1 MTLEQELMLRVRT
14 ICGAA
19 IEEAVRNTPYP
30 PALLAALTANESG
43 GNLAATRFESGVLGQ
58 LAQVIVGHRANFGS
72 IGAED
77 LKLFCSGSPARSF
90 SDMLL
95 ALGNLA
101 TSWGPTQIMGYQAL
115 AGHYPLGDLSSLD
128 RHYGHAV
135 KMLDDFAARFNLGP
149 PFEEGEVNWLRFFY
163 CWNTGQPDG
172 KLTDPNYAVNG
183 VARMATYLSLP
194 IVTGEPLVR
203 GFLEGLA
210 GWPAPARRIS
220 ITVAAEAATK
230 AQTEVRPMSTTSS
243 SPTSAKKVTWLS
255 KVGAVVGKILKAV
268 AGEAKPVAD
277 DAAAVATAL
286 FPQFAPEIAAADNLV
301 TKIVAEAVAIEGT
314 AAAAGSQTGTGA
326 QKLESVLL
334 NVGPAIDQW
343 VAANFPGAK
352 QVSAAAKAG
361 LVNGV
366 VAILNEID
374 PAAAPAGGSV
384 TPSS

>member
-1 MTLEQELMLRVRT
+1 
-14 ICGAA
+14 
-19 IEEAVRNTPYP
+19 
-30 PALLAALTANESG
+30 
-43 GNLAATRFESGVLGQ
+43 
-58 LAQVIVGHRANFGS
+58 
-72 IGAED
+72 
-77 LKLFCSGSPARSF
+77 
-90 SDMLL
+90 
-95 ALGNLA
+95 
-101 TSWGPTQIMGYQAL
+101 
-115 AGHYPLGDLSSLD
+115 
-128 RHYGHAV
+128 
-135 KMLDDFAARFNLGP
+135 
-149 PFEEGEVNWLRFFY
+149 
-163 CWNTGQPDG
+163 
-172 KLTDPNYAVNG
+172 
-183 VARMATYLSLP
+183 
-194 IVTGEPLVR
+194 
-203 GFLEGLA
+203 
-210 GWPAPARRIS
+210 
-220 ITVAAEAATK
+220 
-230 AQTEVRPMSTTSS
+230 MSTTSS